1 MRVIYKQE
9 DKTIL
14 FEEENESICYI
25 PNIGEAI
32 CFNKNPFD
40 RNTFYE
46 VVGKLIDIYK
56 SDNSDNTYY
65 IINII
70 LRKIEN

>member
-1 MRVIYKQE
+1 MRVIYKKE

-14 FEEENESICYI
+14 FEEEKESIYYI

-32 CFNKNPFD
+32 CFDRNPFD
-40 RNTFYE
+40 HNTFYE

-56 SDNSDNTYY
+56 SDNTYT
-65 IINII
+65 INII
-70 LRKIEN
+70 LRKIENRI

>member
-1 MRVIYKQE
+1 MRVIYKKE

-14 FEEENESICYI
+14 FEEEKKSICYI

-32 CFNKNPFD
+32 CFD
-40 RNTFYE
+40 RNLFDHNAFYK

-56 SDNSDNTYY
+56 SDNTYV
-65 IINII
+65 INII
-70 LRKIEN
+70 LRRIEN